1 MQITI
6 TEKELIAK
14 GGWASVYRAKLIP
27 DGHVVAIKEIKET
40 KQYKVKSFKSCNSL
54 QHREMEILRV
64 LPPHENI
71 VQLQLFSAEPMAG
84 DEDGRLLTLFMDY
97 LPTTLQ
103 DLIQDHSTGL
113 PLSLVQIYAGQLFSA
128 LAHLSS
134 RNIVHRDLLPRN
146 VLIDPIEQTLK
157 LADFGC
163 AKVITPDS
171 TNHSR
176 VGSWQYRAIE
186 LLFGATHY
194 TTKAGALIRVKSN
207 VEIYGPQL
215 SLY

>member
-1 MQITI
+1 
-6 TEKELIAK
+6 
-14 GGWASVYRAKLIP
+14 
-27 DGHVVAIKEIKET
+27 
-40 KQYKVKSFKSCNSL
+40 
-54 QHREMEILRV
+54 MEILRV
-64 LPPHENI
+64 LPPHENV
-71 VQLQLFSAEPMAG
+71 VQLQLFSAEPIKG

-97 LPTTLQ
+97 LPITLQ
-103 DLIQDHSTGL
+103 DLIQDHSTGV

-194 TTKAGALIRVKSN
+194 TTKAGAPKFVLNLMLRYMVRSCHYTGN
-207 VEIYGPQL
+207 GVWSVSFSGYNRGYDTRQDL
-215 SLY
+215 